1 MPSTATSLHRFKR
14 GMTEKVDS
22 AARSRHIEPIMQ
34 ETEALFEA
42 ARAADAAGDRDH
54 VAALLFHILAREPDH
69 ADAKDWVSRLA
80 SDDFRRACE
89 LLEADQTG
97 DAWPVI
103 RRYIALQPK
112 DGEGWFLA
120 AIAQRRLRDL
130 TGLIHSAE
138 HAITLLPGDLRP
150 INFLAE
156 ALAERGE
163 FAATIDLYDALL
175 TLSPANARAHTN
187 LIFALN
193 FLPDADTARQQAE
206 RRRWDDL
213 HGSGRYGRPVP
224 PDHSKDANRPL
235 RIGYVTSFFR
245 HQAATFAFA
254 PLLLEYDRTQF
265 SVFCYSA
272 TIDGDALTERFRA
285 AASGWRDIA
294 GLSDDAVA
302 DLVRQDQIDILV
314 DCAGHM
320 AGHRLGVFVRK
331 PAPVQVTAWGE
342 PTGTGLAA
350 MDWLLADPV
359 LVPVA
364 DRPLLVEKIW
374 DLPCFLGYWS
384 PTPLPAVAPLPAQ
397 ERGFVTFGSFNRTA
411 KLTDQ
416 TLILWAEVLKAVPG
430 SRLLLKDRDFYYA
443 DQRERV
449 LTILGAAGVDPARID
464 IVGALVRQ
472 EHFALYGDI
481 DIALDPTPHG
491 GGMTTLDS
499 LWMGVPVLTW
509 PQHSISSRLAASCLT
524 AVGLPDW
531 IAANPAAYVARA
543 QAAAADLPALA
554 ELRQQLRPRMAAGP
568 VGDPAQW
575 VAAVELAY
583 RGIWRQ
589 HCLSALITA

>member
-1 MPSTATSLHRFKR
+1 
-14 GMTEKVDS
+14 
-22 AARSRHIEPIMQ
+22 MQ
-34 ETEALFEA
+34 EIEALLEA
-42 ARAADAAGDRDH
+42 ARAADAIGDRDH
-54 VAALLFHILAREPDH
+54 VAALLFHSLALDPDH
-69 ADAKDWVSRLA
+69 AEAKGWVSHMA
-80 SDDFRRACE
+80 ADDYRRACE
-89 LLEADQTG
+89 LLEADQTD
-97 DAWPVI
+97 DAWPII
-103 RRYIALQPK
+103 RRYIALRPE

-130 TGLIHSAE
+130 TGLMHSGE
-138 HAITLLPGDLRP
+138 QAITLLPGDSRP
-150 INFLAE
+150 IHFLAE

-163 FAATIDLYDALL
+163 FAATTSLYEALL
-175 TLSPANARAHTN
+175 ELNPTSARAHTN

-206 RRRWDDL
+206 RRRWDKL
-213 HGSGRYGRPVP
+213 HGSGRHGHPAPPERP
-224 PDHSKDANRPL
+224 KDANRPL

-254 PLLLEYDRTQF
+254 PLLLNYDRTQF

-272 TIDGDALTERFRA
+272 TIDGDALTEQFRA
-285 AASGWRDIA
+285 AATGWRDIA
-294 GLSDDAVA
+294 DLSDDAVA
-302 DLVRQDQIDILV
+302 DLVRQDGIDILV

-320 AGHRLGVFVRK
+320 AGHRLGIFAHK

-359 LVPVA
+359 LVPA
-364 DRPLLVEKIW
+364 AERPLLVEQVW

-384 PTPLPAVAPLPAQ
+384 PAPLPDVTPLPALD
-397 ERGFVTFGSFNRTA
+397 RGFVTFGSFNRTA

-416 TLILWAEVLKAVPG
+416 TLTLWADVLRAIPD
-430 SRLLLKDRDFYYA
+430 SRLLLKDRDFYYP
-443 DQRERV
+443 DQCERV
-449 LTILGAAGVDPARID
+449 LRHMGAAGVDPARIE
-464 IVGALVRQ
+464 IVGATVRQ
-472 EHFALYGDI
+472 EHFALYGSI

-509 PQHSISSRLAASCLT
+509 PRHSISSRLAASCLT
-524 AVGLPDW
+524 ATGLQDW
-531 IAANPAAYVARA
+531 ITADPAAYVARA

-554 ELRQQLRPRMAAGP
+554 ALRQQLRPRMAAGP

-589 HCLSALITA
+589 HCLSA